1 MEGRFDNKMR
11 RDEEEGDYDRR
22 DTNRSLSQ
30 KNKIEDKYVRDLT
43 DQMGLTALK
52 KGLLEHKANIKPEV
66 YFVGQIVGG
75 FNFEASE

>member
-22 DTNRSLSQ
+22 DTNRSMSQ